1 MARKQVNISLTEE
14 QYELLAAAAWDA
26 HETPAAFARTL
37 VLEGLEPVEEAGEQ
51 ASMVG
56 IPSWLLA
63 VLYLIRTG
71 HRAPDTR

>member
-14 QYELLAAAAWDA
+14 QFEILAAAAWDA
-26 HETPAAFARTL
+26 HETPAAFARSL

-51 ASMVG
+51 ASPLG

-63 VLYLIRTG
+63 FLYLFRTG
-71 HRAPDTR
+71 HRVPDQR